1 MTKGRPATASGR
13 PATASGGRR
22 VVDRHELVDVAE
34 HSRRVADQRE
44 ALLAQLEQSLTLQ
57 REQSERSQRAVQAPR
72 GLA

>member
-1 MTKGRPATASGR
+1 M
-13 PATASGGRR
+13 
-22 VVDRHELVDVAE
+22 VDRHELVDVAE